1 MKQVMKFNLWG
12 NSVAV
17 YYQEQ
22 TDSFIIYQICGR
34 KKFFIDEVDGTS
46 EAAEIAMNFCYEN
59 GCS

>member
-17 YYQEQ
+17 YYQEE
-22 TDSFIIYQICGR
+22 TDSFLIFQMVGR
-34 KKFFIDEVDGTS
+34 KKIFIDQVDGTS

-59 GCS
+59 AC